1 MRGAKPVRAHKR
13 NLVVLTALL
22 GAAGCGI
29 LEPELP
35 EADPQIAAEWPI
47 PPTTT
52 ETPATSPV
60 EALRAGEISEIG
72 WRDFFTDPN
81 LEQLIAFS
89 LDHNRDLRVAV
100 LNVERARAL
109 YRIQRSDRVPSL
121 NARALMNR
129 GGGENVFLTEA
140 HAVELVVPAFELDLF
155 GRVRNLS
162 EAALRDYLAQEEA
175 QRATQLSLIA
185 EVANAYLTLVSD
197 RELQEVAEA
206 ALKNRQEELS
216 LTERRFE
223 LGAASSLEVNQAQIE
238 VETARSDVWQFAGQ
252 VAQDINA
259 LTLLTGTTV
268 DPALLSTSGVDMQA
282 SGVGALPA
290 GLPSDV
296 LLRRPDVQAAEFRL
310 RSANALIGAARAAF
324 FPSITLTGSFGT
336 ASNDLSDLFE
346 SGTDAWNFIPQIAQP
361 IFQGGRLRANAD
373 VANVDRDIAL
383 ADYERTI
390 QASFREVADT
400 LALTQTLAR
409 QRESREALLQAAL
422 RANEL
427 SRIRYEAGSDSY
439 LVLLDAQRTLYAA
452 QQALVS
458 TRLAEQ
464 ANRVNLYKALGGG
477 WNEQ

>member
-1 MRGAKPVRAHKR
+1 VHKR
-13 NLVVLTALL
+13 NLVTLAALL
-22 GAAGCGI
+22 TTAGCGI
-29 LEPELP
+29 LEPTLP
-35 EADPQIAAEWPI
+35 EADPDVAPEWPI

-52 ETPATSPV
+52 QAVPAPPAQAVPGASVT
-60 EALRAGEISEIG
+60 EIG

-81 LEQLIAFS
+81 LEELIAAS
-89 LDHNRDLRVAV
+89 LENNRDLRVAV
-100 LNVERARAL
+100 LNVERARGL
-109 YRIQRSDRVPSL
+109 YRIQRADRVPSL
-121 NARALMNR
+121 NASASMTR
-129 GGGENVFLTEA
+129 GGGQDLFLTESYSA
-140 HAVELVVPAFELDLF
+140 EFVVPGFELDLF

-175 QRATQLSLIA
+175 RRAAQLSLIA
-185 EVANAYLTLVSD
+185 EVANAYLTLVAD
-197 RELQEVAEA
+197 RELQRVSEA

-259 LTLLTGTTV
+259 LTLLTGTSL
-268 DPALLSTSGVDMQA
+268 DPALLSAEVDLQA
-282 SGVGALPA
+282 SGLEPLPA

-296 LLRRPDVQAAEFRL
+296 LLRRPDVQAAEYRL
-310 RSANALIGAARAAF
+310 RAANALIGAARAAF

-336 ASNDLSDLFE
+336 ASTDLSNLFE
-346 SGTDAWNFIPQIAQP
+346 SGTDSWSFIPQIVQP

-373 VANVDRDIAL
+373 VAHVDRDIAL
-383 ADYERTI
+383 AQYERTI
-390 QASFREVADT
+390 QASFREVADS
-400 LALTQTLAR
+400 LALTQTLER
-409 QRESREALLQAAL
+409 QRDSREALLAAAL
-422 RANEL
+422 RANDL

-464 ANRVNLYKALGGG
+464 SNRVNLYKALGGG
-477 WNEQ
+477 WLEQ

>member
-1 MRGAKPVRAHKR
+1 VKEAKPVLKR
-13 NLVVLTALL
+13 SFLVLGTLL
-22 GAAGCGI
+22 AVAGCGI
-29 LEPELP
+29 LEPTLP
-35 EADPQIAAEWPI
+35 AADPQIAPEWPI

-52 ETPATSPV
+52 ETGGLPPA
-60 EALRAGEISEIG
+60 EAPPDTTIADIG
-72 WRDFFTDPN
+72 WRDFFVDPN
-81 LEQLIAFS
+81 LEELIGIS
-89 LDHNRDLRVAV
+89 LENNRDLRMAV
-100 LNVERARAL
+100 LNVERARGL
-109 YRIQRSDRVPSL
+109 YRIQRADRVPSL
-121 NARALMNR
+121 NASASMTR
-129 GGGENVFLTEA
+129 GGGENLFLTEA
-140 HAVELVVPAFELDLF
+140 YSAELVVPGFELDLF

-162 EAALRDYLAQEEA
+162 EAALRDYLAQEETH
-175 QRATQLSLIA
+175 RATQLSLIS
-185 EVANAYLTLVSD
+185 EVANAYLALVAD
-197 RELQEVAEA
+197 RELQRVAEQ
-206 ALKNRQEELS
+206 ALNNRQEELA

-252 VAQDINA
+252 VAQDVNA

-268 DPALLSTSGVDMQA
+268 DPALLSAEVSLQA
-282 SGVGALPA
+282 SGLEPLPA
-290 GLPSDV
+290 GLPSEV

-310 RSANALIGAARAAF
+310 RAANALIGAARAAF
-324 FPSITLTGSFGT
+324 FPSITLTGSVGS
-336 ASNDLSDLFE
+336 ASTDLSNLFG
-346 SGTDAWNFIPQIAQP
+346 SGTDSWSFVPQIVQP
-361 IFQGGRLRANAD
+361 IFQGGRLRANTD

-383 ADYERTI
+383 AEYERTI

-400 LALTQTLAR
+400 LALTQTLSE
-409 QRESREALLQAAL
+409 QRKSREALLDAAL

-477 WNEQ
+477 WVEQ

>member
-1 MRGAKPVRAHKR
+1 MHKF
-13 NLVVLTALL
+13 NLLVLTAAL
-22 GAAGCGI
+22 AITGCGI
-29 LEPELP
+29 LEPALP
-35 EADPQIAAEWPI
+35 EADPQIAPSWPI

-52 ETPATSPV
+52 ETDGMPPA
-60 EALRAGEISEIG
+60 EAPPAATIADIG
-72 WRDFFTDPN
+72 WRDFFVDPN
-81 LEQLIAFS
+81 LEELIGVS
-89 LDHNRDLRVAV
+89 LENNRDLRMAV
-100 LNVERARAL
+100 LNVERARGL
-109 YRIQRSDRVPSL
+109 YRIQRADRVPSL
-121 NARALMNR
+121 NASASMTR
-129 GGGENVFLTEA
+129 GGGENLFLTEA
-140 HAVELVVPAFELDLF
+140 YNAELVVPGFELDLF

-162 EAALRDYLAQEEA
+162 EAALRDYLAQEETH
-175 QRATQLSLIA
+175 RATQLSLIS
-185 EVANAYLTLVSD
+185 EVATAYLALVAD
-197 RELQEVAEA
+197 RELQRVAEA
-206 ALKNRQEELS
+206 ALKNRQEELA

-252 VAQDINA
+252 VAQDVNA

-268 DPALLSTSGVDMQA
+268 NPVLLSAEVDLQA
-282 SGVGALPA
+282 SGLEPLPA
-290 GLPSDV
+290 GLPSEV

-310 RSANALIGAARAAF
+310 RAANALIGAARAAF
-324 FPSITLTGSFGT
+324 FPSITLTGSVGS
-336 ASNDLSDLFE
+336 ASTDLSSLFE
-346 SGTDAWNFIPQIAQP
+346 SGTDSWSFVPQIVQP

-373 VANVDRDIAL
+373 VANVDRHIAL
-383 ADYERTI
+383 AEYERTI

-400 LALTQTLAR
+400 LALTQTLSE
-409 QRESREALLQAAL
+409 QRKSREALLDAAL

-477 WNEQ
+477 WVEQ

>member
-1 MRGAKPVRAHKR
+1 MKEAKPVLKR
-13 NLVVLTALL
+13 SLLVLGTLL
-22 GAAGCGI
+22 AVAGCGI
-29 LEPELP
+29 LEPTLP
-35 EADPQIAAEWPI
+35 EADPQIAPEWPI

-52 ETPATSPV
+52 ETDGVQPA
-60 EALRAGEISEIG
+60 EAPPDTTIADIG
-72 WRDFFTDPN
+72 WRDFFVDPN
-81 LEQLIAFS
+81 LEELIGIS
-89 LDHNRDLRVAV
+89 LENNRDLRMAV
-100 LNVERARAL
+100 LNVERARGL
-109 YRIQRSDRVPSL
+109 YRIQRADRVPSL
-121 NARALMNR
+121 NASASMTR
-129 GGGENVFLTEA
+129 GGGENLFLTEA
-140 HAVELVVPAFELDLF
+140 YSAELVVPGFELDLF

-162 EAALRDYLAQEEA
+162 EAALRDYLAQE
-175 QRATQLSLIA
+175 QTHRATQLSLIS
-185 EVANAYLTLVSD
+185 EVANAYLALVAD
-197 RELQEVAEA
+197 RELQRVAEA
-206 ALKNRQEELS
+206 ALKNRQEELG

-252 VAQDINA
+252 VAQDVNA

-268 DPALLSTSGVDMQA
+268 DPALLSAEVDLQA
-282 SGVGALPA
+282 SGIEPLPA
-290 GLPSDV
+290 QLPSEV

-310 RSANALIGAARAAF
+310 RAANALIGAARAAF
-324 FPSITLTGSFGT
+324 FPSITLTGSVGS
-336 ASNDLSDLFE
+336 ASTDLSNLFE
-346 SGTDAWNFIPQIAQP
+346 SGTDAWSFVPQIVQP

-373 VANVDRDIAL
+373 VANIDRDIAL
-383 ADYERTI
+383 AEYERTI

-400 LALTQTLAR
+400 LALTQTLAE
-409 QRESREALLQAAL
+409 QRKSREALLEAAL

-477 WNEQ
+477 WVEQ

>member
-1 MRGAKPVRAHKR
+1 MHKR
-13 NLVVLTALL
+13 SLMVLATLFSV
-22 GAAGCGI
+22 AGCGI
-29 LEPELP
+29 LEPALP
-35 EADPQIAAEWPI
+35 EADPQIAPEWPI

-52 ETPATSPV
+52 ETPSAPPE
-60 EALRAGEISEIG
+60 EASRPGDVTVAEIG
-72 WRDFFTDPN
+72 WRDFFVDPN
-81 LEQLIAFS
+81 LEELIAVS
-89 LDHNRDLRVAV
+89 LENNRDLRMAV
-100 LNVERARAL
+100 LNVERARGL
-109 YRIQRSDRVPSL
+109 YRIQRADRVPSL
-121 NARALMNR
+121 NASASMSR
-129 GGGENVFLTEA
+129 GGGENLFLTEA
-140 HAVELVVPAFELDLF
+140 YSAELVVPAFELDLF

-185 EVANAYLTLVSD
+185 EVANAYLGLVAD
-197 RELQEVAEA
+197 RELQRVAEA

-252 VAQDINA
+252 VAQDVNA

-268 DPALLSTSGVDMQA
+268 DPALLAAEVDLQA
-282 SGVGALPA
+282 SGLEPLPA

-310 RSANALIGAARAAF
+310 RAANALIGAARAAF
-324 FPSITLTGSFGT
+324 FPSITLTGSVGSVST
-336 ASNDLSDLFE
+336 DLSNLFE
-346 SGTDAWNFIPQIAQP
+346 SGTDSWNFMPQIVQP
-361 IFQGGRLRANAD
+361 IFQGGRLRANAN

-383 ADYERTI
+383 AEYERTI

-400 LALTQTLAR
+400 LALTQTLTR
-409 QRESREALLQAAL
+409 QRESREALLAAAV

-439 LVLLDAQRTLYAA
+439 LVLLDAQRTLYTA

-477 WNEQ
+477 WVEQ